1 MSSSEPSVTGL
12 SQKEEER
19 IKRSLYKLHAATGH
33 GSTRHLVTALRRR
46 GASDN
51 VLRLAQDFSCPICD
65 EKRHVT
71 PRHVA
76 SLEPLPPRW
85 STLAGD
91 VGDWRHPNTGEHVQ
105 FLLLIDEN
113 SRYRVARILTRGAKQ
128 TPSAAACLHYM
139 REGWIQYFG
148 EPQTLRLDPAGAFR
162 SKALEEFADRHHIYL
177 DIIPGEAHWQMSAC
191 EGAIKGVKEVMS
203 KLADEDDQITP
214 EEALATA
221 ILTFNQ
227 RDVIRG
233 FSPMQLAFGCG
244 RDATGRMTQEAQQL
258 PEELHAANASGEFQ
272 NLLQRQAVAEKAMV
286 DWRTKERLNRAQ
298 HSRPQPTRSH
308 YAPGDLVFYWRTQE
322 SGQGKKKPG
331 SKQGRFLGPARVLA
345 TETKRDSQGDL
356 RPGSSIWCVRGRT
369 LIKCAPEQLRPASH
383 REELV
388 EAMVESDGVPW
399 TFTRVAQSIGGNQY
413 EDVGEEIPSVAE
425 WQRAQDIQ
433 RELPPTRRIS
443 MKRPGPSSRPP
454 TAAHPDA
461 MDEDLP
467 EVESSPQRPRT
478 SASPKTGETASQ
490 HWTETLG
497 EEAFLVQESSYWS
510 EETAAVTVEVDVP
523 ASQRGLQA
531 MSKDLTHFFVG
542 AFKRRAVEVC
552 ERKLS
557 PQDLQKF
564 REAKEVEV
572 KNFIAAKA
580 FEAIPV
586 HLRPSKEQ
594 AVGMRWILTWKLRDD
609 GSYKAKARAVL
620 LGYQDPSYEHRATTA
635 PVMTRQTRQ
644 MMLQAAAMHQWRL
657 RKGDVSGA
665 FLQGREYPDVLHCIP
680 CDEIC
685 SAMGLEK
692 GAVTRLRKACYGL
705 VDAPLEWYRTVATY
719 LEQLGLQRLWSDAC
733 AWVWRPQGQLRGM
746 ISGHVDDFLFGGR
759 DDDKEWQNILD
770 QIKAK
775 FKWGDW
781 EEDSFVQCGVLIR
794 QTEAG
799 FELSQEQYI
808 DSISEIPVGAVRRR
822 DKEADTTEREK
833 GQLRALLGSLS
844 WCSQQTAPHLSA
856 EVSLL
861 LSEVGTSKVGT
872 ILRANTLLSYTKA
885 RRKHK
890 MLIHKFGPQEQ
901 VMLFAWV
908 DAASQNRCN
917 GGSTQGIF
925 VGFGTKAL
933 LEGELGRVTPVS
945 WHSTKVDRACR
956 SPGAAETLAATN
968 GEDALYF
975 ARYQWSEILFGEV
988 DVRRPNRVVAAV
1000 DGCVI
1005 TDSRNVYD
1013 KFQNEVIVI
1022 KGAEKRSDIEML
1034 GLKESEQQTGLKLRW
1049 VHSEAQLANS
1059 LTKAAGGRE
1068 LELYYRMQHCWKIV
1082 EDPMMQSARKRRV
1095 QGPPT
1100 ALSGTFKACA
1110 NYQPPGGADPN

>member
-1 MSSSEPSVTGL
+1 
-12 SQKEEER
+12 
-19 IKRSLYKLHAATGH
+19 
-33 GSTRHLVTALRRR
+33 
-46 GASDN
+46 
-51 VLRLAQDFSCPICD
+51 
-65 EKRHVT
+65 
-71 PRHVA
+71 
-76 SLEPLPPRW
+76 
-85 STLAGD
+85 
-91 VGDWRHPNTGEHVQ
+91 
-105 FLLLIDEN
+105 
-113 SRYRVARILTRGAKQ
+113 
-128 TPSAAACLHYM
+128 M

-214 EEALATA
+214 ENALATA

-244 RDATGRMTQEAQQL
+244 RDATGRMTQEVQQL

-272 NLLQRQAVAEKAMV
+272 NLLQRQAIAEKAMV
-286 DWRTKERLNRAQ
+286 DWRTTERLDRAQ
-298 HSRPQPTRSH
+298 HSRPQPTRH
-308 YAPGDLVFYWRTQE
+308 YTPGDLVFYWRTQE
-322 SGQGKKKPG
+322 SGQSKKKPG
-331 SKQGRFLGPARVLA
+331 SKQGRFLGPARILA

-356 RPGSSIWCVRGRT
+356 RPGSSVWCVRGRT

-388 EAMVESDGVPW
+388 ESMVESDGVPW
-399 TFTRVAQSIGGNQY
+399 TFTRVSQAIGGNQF
-413 EDVGEEIPSVAE
+413 EDVSAEVPSVEE

-433 RELPPTRRIS
+433 REIPPRLTRRIS
-443 MKRPGPSSRPP
+443 MKRPGPSSR
-454 TAAHPDA
+454 TGDNRAASE
-461 MDEDLP
+461 MDVDVDP
-467 EVESSPQRPRT
+467 EGSEPQRPRL
-478 SASPKTGETASQ
+478 SAAPTVGEVPSQ
-490 HWTETLG
+490 HWTTHV
-497 EEAFLVQESSYWS
+497 EEQAFLTQESSYWS
-510 EETAAVTVEVDVP
+510 DKNAAVAVEVDVP
-523 ASQRGLQA
+523 DSRRGIHA
-531 MSKDLTHFFVG
+531 MTQDLIHFFVG

-552 ERKLS
+552 ERKLNA
-557 PQDLQKF
+557 QDLEKF
-564 REAKEVEV
+564 REAKAIEV
-572 KNFIAAKA
+572 KNFLAAKA
-580 FEAIPV
+580 FEAVPI
-586 HLRPSKEQ
+586 HMRPSKEQ

-620 LGYQDPSYEHRATTA
+620 LGYQDPGYEHRDTTA

-644 MMLQAAAMHQWRL
+644 MMLQVSAMKGWRL

-665 FLQGREYPDVLHCIP
+665 FLQGREYPDILHCIP

-685 SAMGLEK
+685 AAMGLEK
-692 GAVTRLRKACYGL
+692 GSVTRLRKACYGL
-705 VDAPLEWYRTVATY
+705 VDAPLEWYRTVASF

-733 AWVWRPQGQLRGM
+733 AWVWRPRGQLRGM

-759 DDDKEWQNILD
+759 DDDKEWQAILD
-770 QIKAK
+770 QIKVK

-808 DSISEIPVGAVRRR
+808 DSISEIPVGAVRR
-822 DKEADTTEREK
+822 KEREAETTEREK

-844 WCSQQTAPHLSA
+844 WCAQQTAPHLSA

-861 LSEVGTSKVGT
+861 LSEVATSRVST
-872 ILRANTLLSYTKA
+872 ILRTNTLLSYTKA

-890 MLIHKFGPQEQ
+890 MLIHKFHPQEQ

-925 VGFGTKAL
+925 VGLGTKAIL
-933 LEGELGRVTPVS
+933 AGELGGITPIS

-975 ARYQWSEILFGEV
+975 ARYQLSEILFGNDNV
-988 DVRRPNRVVAAV
+988 RQPDHTVRRVE
-1000 DGCVI
+1000 GCVI

-1034 GLKESEQQTGLKLRW
+1034 GLKESQQQTGLQLRW

-1059 LTKAAGGRE
+1059 LTKAGGGRE
-1068 LELYYRMQHCWKIV
+1068 LELYYRMQHSWKIV
-1082 EDPMMQSARKRRV
+1082 EDPLMQSARKRRT
-1095 QGPPT
+1095 QGLEPFDT
-1100 ALSGTFKACA
+1100 TCSAKVES
-1110 NYQPPGGADPN
+1110 